1 VSTEDSDE
9 GKGEN
14 LCPDCSG
21 TGQVDGRRCRT
32 CQGTGMVIEPI
43 GGA

>member
-1 VSTEDSDE
+1 MTQGSDE

-14 LCPDCSG
+14 LCPDCDG
-21 TGQVDGRRCRT
+21 TGQVDGRDCQT
-32 CQGTGMVIEPI
+32 CDGTGKVIEPI